1 MGAERVARGVS
12 RRGGGVRLVRSTC
25 TYICK
30 YNHYAN
36 GPWFY
41 INIICG
47 LACVFPKDTGTHR
60 ETERER
66 GRERRE
72 GEGEAATGCV
82 CLWVGTTVWFLC
94 LL

>member
-1 MGAERVARGVS
+1 M
-12 RRGGGVRLVRSTC
+12 RLVRSTC

-47 LACVFPKDTGTHR
+47 LACVFSKDTGTQR
-60 ETERER
+60 ERER
-66 GRERRE
+66 NREREGAE
-72 GEGEAATGCV
+72 GEGDKEAHTHTEVATGCGSV
-82 CLWVGTTVWFLC
+82 SGWEQPFGFYVFCEILFNF
-94 LL
+94 